1 MIPETLPAESEC
13 VLHGIG
19 VSPGVAIGP
28 AFPLSYRD
36 DSAPE
41 RSLTDDEIP
50 LEIARFESAL
60 IETRRQLV
68 DIHRGVLQS
77 VGPRSAGILEVHMM
91 VLDDSAFV
99 EEVIR
104 RIHRSKINCEPV
116 IRQVSTQYAE
126 ALLKVGDAY
135 LRERTADVQDVTR
148 RILRNLCGQAAGDLR
163 DLMEAQVIVAD
174 DLAPSDTALFRK
186 DRVIGFA
193 TDQGS
198 STSHTAIMARSL
210 SIPAVVAL
218 GGLCRQMIRGETILV
233 DGTRGRV
240 ILRPSASTLA
250 EYGRRVKSLREWQEE
265 LTHLKDLPAVTGDGH
280 RIPLRSNIELP
291 DEVDEVLRHGAEG
304 VGLFRS
310 EYLMT
315 SRNSVP
321 DEQEQADAYNQIAT
335 RLAPYPVTFRTFDLG
350 GDKFTDA
357 TQASA
362 EKNPFLGFRAIR
374 YCLAHPDFFKTQLRA
389 ILRASSNHNVR
400 IMYPMVSSLA
410 EVQQSNDLLR
420 AAKAE
425 LRAES
430 CPFDE
435 NIPVGIMIEITSAAL
450 TASTLAGAVDFFSI
464 GTNDLVQYTLAVDRG
479 NERVATLYEPTH
491 PAVLSLMAMTIRAA
505 HEHKIS
511 VEVCGEMGGSA
522 VLAPLLVGMGVD
534 ELSMVPSAVPIVKS
548 VIRRI
553 TLDRARDLAQ
563 KALHL
568 ESGGEVLTLCRSL
581 IGEVA
586 PETLELVT
594 RM

>member
-1 MIPETLPAESEC
+1 MTSDAAAVESEC
-13 VLHGIG
+13 VLDGIG
-19 VSPGVAIGP
+19 VSPGVALGP

-41 RSLTDDEIP
+41 RTLSEDEIP
-50 LEIARFESAL
+50 LEIARFEAA
-60 IETRRQLV
+60 IIATRRQLA
-68 DIHRGVLQS
+68 DIHKGVLQA

-91 VLDDSAFV
+91 VLDDSAFI
-99 EEVIR
+99 EEVVRYI
-104 RIHRSKINCEPV
+104 SQMKVNCEPV
-116 IRQVSTQYAE
+116 IRQVSTNYAE

-148 RILRNLCGQAAGDLR
+148 RILRNLCGQAQEDLR
-163 DLMEAQVIVAD
+163 DLLEAQVIVAE

-210 SIPAVVAL
+210 GIPAVVAL
-218 GGLCRQMIRGETILV
+218 GGLCRQMSRGETVLV

-240 ILRPSASTLA
+240 IVRPSAKTRE
-250 EYGRRVKSLREWQEE
+250 EYGRRVKSLHEWQEE
-265 LTHLKDLPAVTGDGH
+265 LAHLRDLPAMTSDGH
-280 RIPLRSNIELP
+280 WVPLRANIELP

-315 SRNSVP
+315 VHTRGP
-321 DEQEQADAYNQIAT
+321 DEHEQADAYTQMAA
-335 RLAPYPVTFRTFDLG
+335 RLAPHPVTIRTFDLG
-350 GDKFTDA
+350 GDKFTDV
-357 TQASA
+357 TQQQP

-374 YCLAHPDFFKTQLRA
+374 YCLAHPDFFKIQLRA
-389 ILRASSNHNVR
+389 ILRASVHRNVR
-400 IMYPMVSSLA
+400 IMYPMVSSLT
-410 EVQQSNDLLR
+410 EVRQANDLLR
-420 AAKAE
+420 EAKAE

-430 CPFDE
+430 YSFDE
-435 NIPVGIMIEITSAAL
+435 NIPVGIMIEIPSTAL
-450 TASTLAGAVDFFSI
+450 IARTLAVAVDFFSI

-491 PAVLSLMAMTIRAA
+491 PAVLRLIEMAIRAA
-505 HEHKIS
+505 HEQKIP

-522 VLAPLLVGMGVD
+522 ILAPLLVGMGVD
-534 ELSMVPSAVPIVKS
+534 ELSMVPSSVPVIKS

-553 TLDRARDLAQ
+553 CLDRARELAQ
-563 KALHL
+563 QALRL
-568 ESGGEVLTLCRSL
+568 ESGAEVSALCRNL
-581 IGEVA
+581 VCEVA

-594 RM
+594 RI

>member
-1 MIPETLPAESEC
+1 MMSEAPQPETEC
-13 VLHGIG
+13 ILQGIG

-36 DSAPE
+36 DLAPE
-41 RSLTDDEIP
+41 RTLTDDEIP
-50 LEIARFESAL
+50 LEIARFEAAL
-60 IETRRQLV
+60 IATRRQLS

-77 VGPRSAGILEVHMM
+77 VGPHSAGILEVHMM

-99 EEVIR
+99 EEVIQC
-104 RIHRSKINCEPV
+104 IHRSKINCEPV
-116 IRQVSTQYAE
+116 IRQVSAQYAE

-148 RILRNLCGQAAGDLR
+148 RILRNLCGQSAGELKDML
-163 DLMEAQVIVAD
+163 EAQVIVAE

-210 SIPAVVAL
+210 GIPAVVAL
-218 GGLCRQMIRGETILV
+218 GGLCRQMTRGENLLV
-233 DGTRGRV
+233 DGTRGLV
-240 ILRPSASTLA
+240 ILRPTAKTLE

-265 LTHLKDLPAVTGDGH
+265 LTHLKELPAITCDGYVV
-280 RIPLRSNIELP
+280 PLRANIELP
-291 DEVDEVLRHGAEG
+291 DEMDAVLRHGAEG

-315 SRNSVP
+315 AHTRVP
-321 DEQEQADAYNQIAT
+321 DEEEQADAYSQIAA
-335 RLAPYPVTFRTFDLG
+335 RLAPYPVTIRTFDLG

-357 TQASA
+357 TQQFQ

-374 YCLAHPDFFKTQLRA
+374 YCLAHPDFFKAQLRA
-389 ILRASSNHNVR
+389 ILRASINCNVR
-400 IMYPMVSSLA
+400 ILYPMVSSLA
-410 EVQQSNDLLR
+410 EVHQANDLLHE
-420 AAKAE
+420 AKE
-425 LRAES
+425 NLRAES
-430 CPFDE
+430 YPIDD
-435 NIPVGIMIEITSAAL
+435 NIKVGIMIEIPSAAL
-450 TASTLAGAVDFFSI
+450 IASSLARAVDFFSI

-491 PAVLSLMAMTIRAA
+491 PAVLRLMEMTIQAA
-505 HEHKIS
+505 HEQKIP

-522 VLAPLLVGMGVD
+522 ILAPLLVGMGVN

-548 VIRRI
+548 VIRR
-553 TLDRARDLAQ
+553 LHMDQARELST
-563 KALHL
+563 KALRL
-568 ESGGEVLTLCRSL
+568 ESGAEVLSLCRSL
-581 IGEVA
+581 VDEIA